1 MINLRAR
8 LGLSKG
14 HKIYL
19 KINTKM
25 LALEKSL
32 SKLNRKPNLKKINL
46 LLGQRQQLLN
56 QLKLQLRDVCFKT
69 MRSNKS
75 VTTMLYRA
83 MKFTTLGHNSFLCA
97 KCPSN
102 LKKSVT
108 LKSLR
113 RRTYSQALP
122 ITRSLVKKHYTH
134 LKRLTKLLVIK
145 TRQITSPKLKV
156 FLYSTLFSTLISF
169 LALYLRLT

>member
-1 MINLRAR
+1 LINLRAR

-14 HKIYL
+14 HRIYL

-25 LALEKSL
+25 LELERL
-32 SKLNRKPNLKKINL
+32 LLKLNRKHNLKKINL

-69 MRSNKS
+69 MRSNKF

-83 MKFTTLGHNSFLCA
+83 MKFTTSGHNSFLCA

-102 LKKSVT
+102 SKKSVT
-108 LKSLR
+108 LKSLLR
-113 RRTYSQALP
+113 RIYSLALP
-122 ITRSLVKKHYTH
+122 ITRSLVKKHLTH
-134 LKRLTKLLVIK
+134 LKRLTRLSVIK
-145 TRQITSPKLKV
+145 TKQITSPKQKV
-156 FLYSTLFSTLISF
+156 LLYSTLFSTLISF

>member
-8 LGLSKG
+8 LSLSKG

-25 LALEKSL
+25 LAPERLL
-32 SKLNRKPNLKKINL
+32 SKLNRKLNLKKINL

-56 QLKLQLRDVCFKT
+56 QLKLQLRDACFKT

-97 KCPSN
+97 KCPNNS
-102 LKKSVT
+102 KKSVT
-108 LKSLR
+108 LKSLLK
-113 RRTYSQALP
+113 RTFSLALP
-122 ITRSLVKKHYTH
+122 ITRSLVKKHLTH
-134 LKRLTKLLVIK
+134 LKRLTRLLAIK
-145 TRQITSPKLKV
+145 TRQITSPKPKV
-156 FLYSTLFSTLISF
+156 LLYSTLFSTLISF